1 MADWDWSFNGV
12 AFGGT
17 AEIQVAEVSGWL
29 DLPDV
34 RSGDTPR
41 TGKHGLAPGRD
52 LAGGRTIRFSCEVH
66 TGDPTATEAIVAP
79 LRTVLTIGEDEYPLI
94 GQTPGLPALQV
105 MCRPRR
111 RAQPLQWDASI
122 GAARLE
128 LEFVATDPLLY
139 DAVESTASTG
149 LGTLT
154 GGLSFPAAA
163 PFVFGTSGSSA
174 VMSCPNDGPFPAP
187 WTATFTGPLTAP
199 ELVHLESGYRLSFPS
214 AVLAAGESLVV
225 SSKSATVLL
234 NGTASRYSWLAS
246 TSQWFDLQP
255 AAVGTN
261 SVLLLGSAGAGSVTM
276 AWRSAWI

>member
-17 AEIQVAEVSGWL
+17 SSINVSEVSGWL

-34 RSGDTPR
+34 RSADTPR
-41 TGKHGLAPGRD
+41 AGKHGLAQGRD
-52 LAGGRTIRFSCEVH
+52 LAGGRLIRISCEVH
-66 TGDPTATEAIVAP
+66 TGDPAATEAIVAP
-79 LRTVLTIGEDEYPLI
+79 LRSVLTIGEDEYPLI

-111 RAQPLQWDASI
+111 RAQPLKWDASI

-139 DAVESTASTG
+139 AATESTASTA
-149 LGTLT
+149 LGTLS

-163 PFVFGTSGSSA
+163 PFVFGTSGTSA
-174 VMSCPNDGPFPAP
+174 VMSCPNDGPFPTP
-187 WTATFTGPLTAP
+187 WTATFAGPLTAP
-199 ELVHLESGYRLSFPS
+199 ELVHLETGYRMSFPS
-214 AVLAAGESLVV
+214 AVLTAGETLVV
-225 SSKSATVLL
+225 SSKTATVLL

-255 AAVGTN
+255 SSLGTN
-261 SVLLLGSAGAGSVTM
+261 SVQLLGSAGSGTVTM